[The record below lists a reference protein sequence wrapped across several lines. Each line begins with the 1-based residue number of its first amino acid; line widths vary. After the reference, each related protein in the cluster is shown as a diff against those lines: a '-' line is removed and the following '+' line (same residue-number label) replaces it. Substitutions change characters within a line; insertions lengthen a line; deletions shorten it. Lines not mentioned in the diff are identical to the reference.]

1 MAFVNECPKNET
13 EFITSSKRLKCGTDK
28 YGNNQYICVPNKEK
42 SSLVELCYDGII
54 GPQENGM

>member
-1 MAFVNECPKNET
+1 MSFVDNCPTNLAEIKIASSRLECTNDT
-13 EFITSSKRLKCGTDK
+13 